1 MTDVPKAGSRSSR
14 RIVASWATRNWR
26 DLRGFCTFV
35 HLRKDASMNYKMP
48 LVIILLLLVVI
59 FTLQN
64 TEQVNISLLFWHVT
78 LSRALMIFL
87 VLAIG
92 LLAGWI
98 LGTVQCRRHPP
109 GHDMEVIAEKNEDD
123 PDEHK
128 KW

>member
-1 MTDVPKAGSRSSR
+1 
-14 RIVASWATRNWR
+14 
-26 DLRGFCTFV
+26 
-35 HLRKDASMNYKMP
+35 MNYKMP

-98 LGTVQCRRHPP
+98 LGTVQCRHHLP
-109 GHDMEVIAEKNEDD
+109 GHDMEVSAEKSEDD

>member
-1 MTDVPKAGSRSSR
+1 LK
-14 RIVASWATRNWR
+14 RIQPGWIKKETP
-26 DLRGFCTFV
+26 
-35 HLRKDASMNYKMP
+35 MNYKMP

-64 TEQVNISLLFWHVT
+64 TEQVNISVLFWQVT

-87 VLAIG
+87 VLATG

-98 LGTVQCRRHPP
+98 LGTVQCRKHSSD
-109 GHDMEVIAEKNEDD
+109 HDMVVSAEKNEVD
-123 PDEHK
+123 PNEHE

>member
-1 MTDVPKAGSRSSR
+1 
-14 RIVASWATRNWR
+14 
-26 DLRGFCTFV
+26 
-35 HLRKDASMNYKMP
+35 MNYKMP

-64 TEQVNISLLFWHVT
+64 TEQVNISFLFWHVT

-87 VLAIG
+87 VLATG

-98 LGTVQCRRHPP
+98 LGTVQCRKHPADR
-109 GHDMEVIAEKNEDD
+109 DMDMPAEKIEDD
-123 PDEHK
+123 PSEHK